1 VKLRLREFHKD
12 VRCLRCACRP
22 LDQEFRPVAEPFTE
36 QTEASTGVSKG
47 ANPAVTPSS
56 RLDLPSRQTSAYTAG
71 TALAIYSLVGL
82 PYISC
87 YYIRKILNLL
97 SHVFRSVIKNA
108 LAAGALLQTPLGELT
123 ALPMP
128 PIAGLRMRNGGR
140 KGGDK

>member
-1 VKLRLREFHKD
+1 MS
-12 VRCLRCACRP
+12 APP

-97 SHVFRSVIKNA
+97 SHVFRSQSDQKCV
-108 LAAGALLQTPLGELT
+108 
-123 ALPMP
+123 
-128 PIAGLRMRNGGR
+128 GGR
-140 KGGDK
+140 GFAADPAGGAYSTPHASYSWIKDEEWGKEGRTEETNEEGKWRGEDR